1 MFSALDST
9 HPTMPKTK
17 KAKKET
23 SKRYQIDGISY
34 MPHFLTFPATELFV
48 DVELLDE
55 ELEELVEVELDDVEE
70 LVDEDVVDVLLVLV
84 LVVADLSLVLPT
96 FAARV

>member
-1 MFSALDST
+1 MFLRLDRT
-9 HPTMPKTK
+9 PPTMHSRK

-23 SKRYQIDGISY
+23 SKRYQINGISY

-55 ELEELVEVELDDVEE
+55 ELEELVDVELDDVEE
-70 LVDEDVVDVLLVLV
+70 LVDDDVVDVLVLV